1 MTSIVRL
8 LPSWYGTTQISC
20 CTSDFH
26 LPLAWGD
33 VLSRKTLFVGPCEV
47 LSVNL
52 ILSKNEQLAITTI
65 IDMYPVI
72 VFAINLNQNFVL
84 NLVLYLMSYVVAI
97 RKCKHISTIHSIFS
111 WNIHAGS
118 TSQRHFAEKVQ
129 YIQDMVRL

>member
-1 MTSIVRL
+1 MVNAQLTSIVRL

-33 VLSRKTLFVGPCEV
+33 VLSKIIICWTLWSLVGKF
-47 LSVNL
+47 NF
-52 ILSKNEQLAITTI
+52 KQKWAIGHHHNYWYI
-65 IDMYPVI
+65 I

-97 RKCKHISTIHSIFS
+97 RKCKHNSTIHSIFS

-118 TSQRHFAEKVQ
+118 TKGFCWEGTV
-129 YIQDMVRL
+129 YTGYGL